1 MKVIGGALDPS
12 NREAVQRFRQERQL
26 LAGLDHP
33 NIARIL
39 DGGNTVDGRPFYVM
53 EYVAGLPIDHYC
65 DRVEPDIPTRV
76 GMIIEVC
83 DAIAYLHGHAI
94 AHRDIKPNNILVTPE
109 GHVKLVD
116 FGIAKV
122 DTVDGMVASV
132 SPLGQPTMI
141 MTPGYASPE
150 QLAGDATGKRG
161 DIYSLAVVLYQLLT
175 GHLPFADQN
184 GRPNLEAQLS
194 GGDPEPPSRDLT
206 PRVKPTTRVT
216 ETRRT
221 SYADL
226 DRVVL
231 MALRRNPIDRYE
243 TVQLFA
249 DDLRHCLDG
258 RPVSARSQNWTYTFR
273 KLVLRNK
280 FATALA
286 ALVVITACVAAWM
299 AVSVLIARAQL
310 EAKQAEVERFVA
322 LLNAKVARWPEA
334 QQPVPFAERI
344 ADVKAANQL
353 IASDTLDTLALQ
365 VQDLARFKR
374 IVAELRRFL
383 DRADELSQG
392 QPPLRKEI
400 AMGYREIGD
409 FESTTKRAGIADTRQ
424 AAVSYQRAA
433 AVAASVRAADRS
445 WADQQVSELSGRLRQ
460 IDSSVVLPAPEPAA
474 PPPPVQPAAE
484 RTPPPAPAARAPSH
498 VAASESAVAA
508 DSPELAELSLRLQ
521 TMTAKADRVRR
532 NLEALRT
539 SLAQNGQTVRA
550 DLLASMTRV
559 DALIGE
565 AAESLGANDQTAA
578 EDALRRADYELRKLV
593 QAVGG

>member
-1 MKVIGGALDPS
+1 
-12 NREAVQRFRQERQL
+12 
-26 LAGLDHP
+26 
-33 NIARIL
+33 
-39 DGGNTVDGRPFYVM
+39 
-53 EYVAGLPIDHYC
+53 
-65 DRVEPDIPTRV
+65 
-76 GMIIEVC
+76 
-83 DAIAYLHGHAI
+83 
-94 AHRDIKPNNILVTPE
+94 
-109 GHVKLVD
+109 
-116 FGIAKV
+116 
-122 DTVDGMVASV
+122 
-132 SPLGQPTMI
+132 
-141 MTPGYASPE
+141 
-150 QLAGDATGKRG
+150 
-161 DIYSLAVVLYQLLT
+161 
-175 GHLPFADQN
+175 HLPFADQN
-184 GRPNLEAQLS
+184 GHPNLEAQLS

-280 FATALA
+280 FASALA

-299 AVSVLIARAQL
+299 AVSVLVARAQL
-310 EAKQAEVERFVA
+310 EAKQAEVERFVE

-344 ADVKAANQL
+344 EDVKAANQL

-365 VQDLARFKR
+365 VQDLARFRR

-409 FESTTKRAGIADTRQ
+409 FQSTTKRAGIAATRQ

-433 AVAASVRAADRS
+433 AVAASVRTADQS

-460 IDSSVVLPAPEPAA
+460 IDSSVVLPAPEPVAPA
-474 PPPPVQPAAE
+474 PPAPAQPSAE
-484 RTPPPAPAARAPSH
+484 RTPPRTAPSARAPSP
-498 VAASESAVAA
+498 VAASESPVPA

-521 TMTAKADRVRR
+521 TMTAKADRVRG

-539 SLAQNGQTVRA
+539 SLAKSGQAVRA

-559 DALIGE
+559 DALIAE
-565 AAESLGANDQTAA
+565 AAESVGANDQTAA